1 MFISIITPVFNRA
14 DLIPILYNSLIRQG
28 SYEFEWIVVDDGSI
42 DNIQKIIQNL
52 LNEAPFPIK
61 FISKV
66 NGGKHTALNVGI
78 ENSSGSWIFIV
89 DSDDYLSDDAI
100 NIIQKDLRKT
110 CDINCAGLIYLK
122 AFSSNKTVIGTG
134 FLKDQV
140 YNEELAGSIG
150 DKAMVFKSA
159 VLKSHPFPVY
169 DEENFITEAYVWN
182 SILQDSYLLFRD
194 NVIYFAEYLEG
205 GLTHGYQN
213 LLKNNEK
220 GTLDFVLKN
229 LQLRRKGLNIYKQTI
244 YHFMP
249 ICHFKNLRFLKSKT
263 SLSTFTIFLILIVLS
278 KIKKLTK
285 GLKLR

>member
-42 DNIQKIIQNL
+42 DNIKKIIQNL
-52 LNEAPFPIK
+52 QNEAPFSIK

-110 CDINCAGLIYLK
+110 YDINCAGLIYLK

-159 VLKSHPFPVY
+159 VLKSHLFPVY

-182 SILQDSYLLFRD
+182 SILQDSYLLFQD

-229 LQLRRKGLNIYKQTI
+229 LQLRRKGLNIYKQTV

-249 ICHFKNLRFLKSKT
+249 ICHFKNLRLLKLKT
-263 SLSTFTIFLILIVLS
+263 SLSTFAIFLILIALS
-278 KIKKLTK
+278 KIKKLIK